1 MKSFSLLSILTIVLT
16 SASAFSMQMGNVSM
30 GGNGCFGASSLV
42 EVNGE
47 PGRYAFPIRVRVNK
61 KSETTFDRKT
71 CNIRLPIS
79 LAPNEKVQLVNLSQ
93 VVRAVGYAGADVKS
107 NLNMSFAGR
116 SAEALVFETKITAD
130 EPSVIEILKN
140 DGVVAESACGKDA
153 MLTGNL
159 SILVHGAGSQAFIT
173 TGSAM
178 LTLKVVTCN

>member
-1 MKSFSLLSILTIVLT
+1 MKSISLFSIFTILLT
-16 SASAFSMQMGNVSM
+16 STSAFSMQTGAISI
-30 GGNGCFGASSLV
+30 GGNGCFGASGLI

-47 PGRYAFPIRVRVNK
+47 SGRYAFPIRVRVNK
-61 KSETTFDRKT
+61 KSETSFDRKT

-79 LAPNEKVQLVNLSQ
+79 LAANEKVQLINLSQ
-93 VVRAVGYAGADVKS
+93 VVRVVGYAGAEVKS

-116 SAEALVFETKITAD
+116 SAQPLVFETKITD
-130 EPSVIEILKN
+130 NEPSVIEILKN
-140 DGVVAESACGKDA
+140 DGVVAESACGKDT

-159 SILVHGAGSQAFIT
+159 SILANGAGTQAFIT